1 LVLAVMA
8 VQRQLLARL
17 VLLTLETVVVVVV
30 LVQRRVLADLVL
42 SMLDLEQ
49 HKW

>member
-1 LVLAVMA
+1 MA

-17 VLLTLETVVVVVV
+17 VLLILETVVVVVV
-30 LVQRRVLADLVL
+30 LVQRRVLADLAS